1 MDCGERLEKEVFE
14 MVSIESNLRVDGLSY
29 GARLDGK
36 KFQRLEYFEQAVGI
50 PICAKSEV
58 DRRGEGLQK

>member
-1 MDCGERLEKEVFE
+1 
-14 MVSIESNLRVDGLSY
+14 MVSIESNLRVDDLSY

-50 PICAKSEV
+50 PIVPKVKSNEEV
-58 DRRGEGLQK
+58 KAFKNRYNLQVSDGLYI